1 MDITLT
7 KYGEDEN
14 INVSVPI
21 DEIVKEHWKE
31 NTPPDVLTVSTS
43 RGDEVARAAF
53 VLDKE
58 SSSHQS
64 IALFTE
70 NKKTCRQCSW
80 FRLELAENP
89 SKGTR
94 CFLYGG
100 DHVTED
106 YGPLATIRD
115 GARDGYDRSRRVLW
129 VNKSLTDVEP
139 WTESSRDRFKAV
151 SENQLT
157 ALINAENGP
166 KFDYATYG
174 ERLAAN
180 PNNTI
185 EFISGEIVSKDE
197 KEINLVA
204 DTLDAMG
211 FSAVTG
217 YYDPSEDE
225 RSGETD
231 ELTGYH
237 YVEI

>member
-1 MDITLT
+1 MAQA
-7 KYGEDEN
+7 
-14 INVSVPI
+14 S
-21 DEIVKEHWKE
+21 
-31 NTPPDVLTVSTS
+31 
-43 RGDEVARAAF
+43 F
-53 VLDKE
+53 VLDEE

-64 IALFTE
+64 IALSTE

-100 DHVTED
+100 DHATED

-157 ALINAENGP
+157 ALINAENAP
-166 KFDYATYG
+166 KFDYVTKPKSPIPVFGLRQKTSRVTAIALG
-174 ERLAAN
+174 
-180 PNNTI
+180 
-185 EFISGEIVSKDE
+185 
-197 KEINLVA
+197 
-204 DTLDAMG
+204 
-211 FSAVTG
+211 SAWSCRMKPTAW
-217 YYDPSEDE
+217 
-225 RSGETD
+225 
-231 ELTGYH
+231 
-237 YVEI
+237 